1 MMLSSKFTFS
11 LIVIVAVVM
20 IGVMVPS
27 VFAEEVPDWMK
38 SLAGWWAE
46 DTISEMEFV
55 NAVGFLINED
65 IIQIQDLYLMLLT
78 EDIISETEYVNA
90 VGFLINKDIIQINNE
105 CKFETDTYTLLNME
119 ETKKNKWYLC
129 NLNHEYLSDWAE
141 PKTSTSKIELNS
153 KGFRGV
159 EFSEIKEDNTIR
171 IFTVGG
177 STTYG
182 NGVTDEYTYPA
193 ILQKKI
199 NELKLEKNIE
209 IINAGYGGAW
219 SKTET
224 DLIKNK
230 LLQYEPD
237 IFIIYDG
244 WNEIQNEVFNKN
256 NNEQQWKDRWIDIC
270 KLGNEK
276 KFETIILLQPTVG
289 TISTD
294 KRIPVDQELIIQKT
308 RPEYQQFTQ
317 AYLKYPNVISE
328 LNQNCTVA
336 KNFQNI
342 FDEVYSAIFYDY
354 GHTNALGN
362 EILATNVLEEIKPIL
377 NDKFKI
383 NVKAQESEINVMPAL
398 KLIPEKLDY
407 RAEIIRDTS
416 FANEDLKNFN
426 FQYALLYNVDF
437 SNANLEGADFRS
449 ATIVNSKFI
458 DADLEKSIFA
468 QSTIEFTDFS
478 GANLENSYITLSN
491 FEKTNF
497 SNSNLMN
504 SKIMGAK
511 FFESNFLNSKLNH
524 SQLTHS
530 ELYDSNIF
538 DANFSN
544 ITLAHIYLVNCDA
557 SGKDLSGINIQYK
570 THFVDCNMNKTTL
583 PLELEDTDFT
593 AKLMYE
599 YGPAKGTSLS
609 EVNFSNVDISKV
621 LFSASHDIIYDNYL
635 DNKKWAVYGVDL
647 SFANLS
653 NKNLSNKMMTYT
665 NLSYADL
672 SNTDLSF
679 ASLQFANLEGANL
692 EGANLEGANL
702 ESANLQFANLEGAN
716 LKCTNHEECIG

>member
-1 MMLSSKFTFS
+1 MILKSVFIIA
-11 LIVIVAVVM
+11 IVVVAM

-27 VFAEEVPDWMK
+27 VFAEEVPDWVK
-38 SLAGWWAE
+38 NIAGWWAV
-46 DTISEMEFV
+46 DTISEKEFV
-55 NAVGFLINED
+55 NAVGFLVNE
-65 IIQIQDLYLMLLT
+65 
-78 EDIISETEYVNA
+78 
-90 VGFLINKDIIQINNE
+90 GIIQINNE
-105 CKFETDTYTLLNME
+105 CKFEIDTYTLLSI
-119 ETKKNKWYLC
+119 KIKWYLC

-141 PKTSTSKIELNS
+141 PQSSKSKIELNS

-182 NGVTDEYTYPA
+182 NGVSDEYTYPA

-256 NNEQQWKDRWIDIC
+256 TNEQQWKDRWIDIC

-276 KFETIILLQPTVG
+276 KFETIILLQPTIG

-294 KRIPVDQELIIQKT
+294 KRIPVDQEIIIMNT
-308 RPEYQQFTQ
+308 RHEYQQFTQ

-383 NVKAQESEINVMPAL
+383 NVKAQENKIIVMPVL

-407 RAEIIRDTS
+407 RGEIIRDTS
-416 FANEDLKNFN
+416 FANKDLKNSN
-426 FQYALLYNVDF
+426 FQHALLHNVDF

-449 ATIVNSKFI
+449 ATIMYSKFI

-491 FEKTNF
+491 FEKINF

-504 SKIMGAK
+504 SKIMGVT
-511 FFESNFLNSKLNH
+511 FSESNFLNSKLNH

-544 ITLAHIYLVNCDA
+544 ITLSHTWLVNCDA
-557 SGKDLSGINIQYK
+557 SGKDLSGINIQSK

-583 PLELEDTDFT
+583 PLELNDADFT
-593 AKLMYE
+593 SKKMPA
-599 YGPAKGTSLS
+599 YGMKKGTSLS
-609 EVNFSNVDISKV
+609 EVNFSNVDISNV
-621 LFSASHDIIYDNYL
+621 LFSTTGGKISENYIE
-635 DNKKWAVYGVDL
+635 NKMFAEYGVNL

-653 NKNLSNKMMTYT
+653 NKNLSNKNLEYT

-702 ESANLQFANLEGAN
+702 EGANLEGAN

>member
-1 MMLSSKFTFS
+1 LKPVF
-11 LIVIVAVVM
+11 IIAIVAVVM

-55 NAVGFLINED
+55 NAVWFLVNEG

-90 VGFLINKDIIQINNE
+90 VGFLVNEGIIPINNE
-105 CKFETDTYTLLNME
+105 CKFETDTYTLLSI
-119 ETKKNKWYLC
+119 KDKWYLC

-244 WNEIQNEVFNKN
+244 WNEIQNEVLNKN
-256 NNEQQWKDRWIDIC
+256 NDEQQWKDRWIDIC

-276 KFETIILLQPTVG
+276 EFETVILLQPTVA

-294 KRIPVDQELIIQKT
+294 KRIPVDQEIIIKNN
-308 RPEYQQFTQ
+308 RYDYQQQTQ

-328 LNQNCTVA
+328 LNQNCAVA

-383 NVKAQESEINVMPAL
+383 NVKAQENKIIVMPVL

-407 RAEIIRDTS
+407 RGEIINNTS
-416 FANEDLKNFN
+416 FANKDLKNSN
-426 FQYALLYNVDF
+426 FQHALLYDVDF
-437 SNANLEGADFRS
+437 SNANLEGADFRF
-449 ATIVNSKFI
+449 ATIVHSKFI

-468 QSTIEFTDFS
+468 SSTIQFTDFS
-478 GANLENSYITLSN
+478 GANLKNSYIALSKL
-491 FEKTNF
+491 EKVNF

-504 SKIMGAK
+504 SKIMGVT
-511 FFESNFLNSKLNH
+511 FTDSNFLNSKLNH

-544 ITLAHIYLVNCDA
+544 TTLSHTWLVNCDA

-570 THFVDCNMNKTTL
+570 IHFVDCNMNKTTL
-583 PLELEDTDFT
+583 PLTLNDADFT
-593 AKLMYE
+593 AKKMSAH
-599 YGPAKGTSLS
+599 GMKKGTSLS

-621 LFSASHDIIYDNYL
+621 LFSTTSELTSENHL
-635 DNKKWAVYGVDL
+635 DNIKFAEYGVNL

-653 NKNLSNKMMTYT
+653 NKNLSNKMMAYT
-665 NLSYADL
+665 NLSYADF

-679 ASLQFANLEGANL
+679 TSLQFANLEGANL

-702 ESANLQFANLEGAN
+702 EGANLEGAN
-716 LKCTNHEECIG
+716 LEGANLEGANLECTNHEECIG